1 MKFNLHG
8 HSSPDW
14 KRPPPPLFP
23 EFVPSP
29 VRSGSARITFQLH
42 AHTYTS
48 SVKLHYNTTKTQT
61 TTTTISIHITTFGC
75 SGGGGG
81 GGGAATN
88 IKVCGTSHKTLWN
101 INGCVVLFLPLSPY
115 LIHPTLSSSVPAFSD
130 RKDVQNSEQH
140 EPLHHW
146 NLLPIRVSSL
156 EDSGPVSSPSSL
168 EDSAPVA
175 SSA

>member
-14 KRPPPPLFP
+14 TRPPPSPLP

-29 VRSGSARITFQLH
+29 VRSGTPCTHIYIECEAPLQH
-42 AHTYTS
+42 HKNADNDNDNNNTY
-48 SVKLHYNTTKTQT
+48 YNFWDVQ
-61 TTTTISIHITTFGC
+61 
-75 SGGGGG
+75 G

-88 IKVCGTSHKTLWN
+88 IKVCGPSHKRLWN

-115 LIHPTLSSSVPAFSD
+115 LIHPTLLLRFPPAPTARTSRTRSRRSHF
-130 RKDVQNSEQH
+130 
-140 EPLHHW
+140 LFFITGTCC
-146 NLLPIRVSSL
+146 LLCFIIGRFRS
-156 EDSGPVSSPSSL
+156 VSSPSSL

-175 SSA
+175 SSAYSGR